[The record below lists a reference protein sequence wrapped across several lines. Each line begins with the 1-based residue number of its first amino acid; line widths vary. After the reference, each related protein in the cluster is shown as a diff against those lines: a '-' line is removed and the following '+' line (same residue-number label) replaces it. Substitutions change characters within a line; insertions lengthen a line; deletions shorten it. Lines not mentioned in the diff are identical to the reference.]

1 MPFALSDDG
10 VLISTAFL
18 DVGHGNIA
26 VIGACGSGKTNLLLC
41 CASRLYE
48 SGRCT
53 IRFTRKTNSEWT
65 TDDGRISPQHER
77 TIWFVDDADELLSP
91 FAAMPEADKLKTAL
105 ADPSVTVIAAVEKPQ
120 STLLER
126 CLTRVAFL
134 RRESHRCDDGDSQRG
149 SRRFRVDD
157 YAIAGRGVFIQQARA
172 CPRAMR
178 GIPRI

>member
-65 TDDGRISPQHER
+65 TDDGKTSQQKKR
-77 TIWFVDDADELLSP
+77 TISIVDETDE
-91 FAAMPEADKLKTAL
+91 
-105 ADPSVTVIAAVEKPQ
+105 
-120 STLLER
+120 
-126 CLTRVAFL
+126 
-134 RRESHRCDDGDSQRG
+134 
-149 SRRFRVDD
+149 
-157 YAIAGRGVFIQQARA
+157 
-172 CPRAMR
+172 
-178 GIPRI
+178 

>member
-126 CLTRVAFL
+126 CLTRVAFPCGE
-134 RRESHRCDDGDSQRG
+134 RATDVMME
-149 SRRFRVDD
+149 FP
-157 YAIAGRGVFIQQARA
+157 QQKDIRNN
-172 CPRAMR
+172 P
-178 GIPRI
+178 

>member
-1 MPFALSDDG
+1 M
-10 VLISTAFL
+10 
-18 DVGHGNIA
+18 
-26 VIGACGSGKTNLLLC
+26 IGACGSGKTNLLLC

-105 ADPSVTVIAAVEKPQ
+105 ADPSVTVIAAVESRK

-126 CLTRVAFL
+126 CLTRVAFPCGERATDVMMGFPARFSTVSASMTMPL
-134 RRESHRCDDGDSQRG
+134 PGVG
-149 SRRFRVDD
+149 SSSNKHGHVPCQCAEFQ
-157 YAIAGRGVFIQQARA
+157 GF
-172 CPRAMR
+172 
-178 GIPRI
+178 